1 MRSWALCRP
10 SRSQAHRPE
19 VGPPTTASGAHPIL
33 WEARPRGDCGE
44 RPRGDGNRDL
54 SATKAARIGPDV
66 RMAVVGTPAYFASR
80 PAPLR
85 PQHLLEHNC
94 INLRLPT
101 LGDLYAWEFD
111 CDDEQIRVRVDG
123 QLILNGSRAILQAGL
138 DGFGLGY
145 LPTTPPACGCAT
157 IR

>member
-1 MRSWALCRP
+1 
-10 SRSQAHRPE
+10 
-19 VGPPTTASGAHPIL
+19 
-33 WEARPRGDCGE
+33 
-44 RPRGDGNRDL
+44 
-54 SATKAARIGPDV
+54 
-66 RMAVVGTPAYFASR
+66 MAVVGTPAYFASR